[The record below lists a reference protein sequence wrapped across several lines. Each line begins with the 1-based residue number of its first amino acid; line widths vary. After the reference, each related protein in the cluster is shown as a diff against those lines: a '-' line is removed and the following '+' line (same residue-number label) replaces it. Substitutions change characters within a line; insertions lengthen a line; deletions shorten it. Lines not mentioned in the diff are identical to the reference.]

1 MFSRQTFS
9 VIHTGTNGLT
19 NGVNSMME
27 TQKLVG
33 CVRDLDKGKKINIAF
48 SSADLTKTM
57 VKGLE
62 I

>member
-1 MFSRQTFS
+1 M
-9 VIHTGTNGLT
+9 IHTGTNGLT

-27 TQKLVG
+27 IQKLVG
-33 CVRDLDKGKKINIAF
+33 CVRHLDKGKKINIAF
-48 SSADLTKTM
+48 SSADLTETM